1 MGGFYIIEAGDLE
14 AALRWAEKVTLAIDT
29 PIEVRLLTGVT
40 GED

>member
-14 AALRWAEKVTLAIDT
+14 AALGWAEKVTLAIDT